1 MLLEILQNWQENT
14 CVRVSFLIKLQVWG
28 FRAARW
34 VNLIRKLWHS
44 FQISKRCLIKSRNSH
59 LQGLLNIG
67 APKININYVNNK
79 KSEHFLTILRSN
91 SNGCIREF
99 FFFTVNAISSLM
111 LIFALIGQGNFYIAI
126 VWPHRLFAQS

>member
-1 MLLEILQNWQENT
+1 MQFIYKTYILHSIDSAEAATRGVLEEKMLLEILQNWQENT

-99 FFFTVNAISSLM
+99 FFFHS
-111 LIFALIGQGNFYIAI
+111 
-126 VWPHRLFAQS
+126 

>member
-1 MLLEILQNWQENT
+1 MQFIYKTYILHSIDSAEAATRGVLWEKMLLEILQNWQENT

-99 FFFTVNAISSLM
+99 FFFHS
-111 LIFALIGQGNFYIAI
+111 
-126 VWPHRLFAQS
+126 